1 MAEIKLSLEKRELA
15 GKKLASLRA
24 AGKVPAV
31 IYGGKSEPVLVQ
43 SEYNEIEK
51 ALRLAGYHSTINLSV
66 DGKDQLA
73 IVKNIDIDPVS
84 RKLVNVEFQAVS
96 ADEVIEATAPIVL
109 EGFDSSE
116 ANKLHY
122 VVLQVMEEIDVK
134 AKPADLPEK
143 IVVDASKFA
152 TLDDKLTIADLE
164 LPKGVELADKE
175 LAKDQVVASI
185 YDPAAEAAAR
195 EAEEAA
201 AAEANTDA
209 ADVPSDNG
217 SKPEESAGSAEG
229 NNKE

>member
-1 MAEIKLSLEKRELA
+1 MAEIKLSLEKRDVA
-15 GKKLASLRA
+15 GKKLAALRD

-31 IYGGKSEPVLVQ
+31 IYGGKTEPTLVQ
-43 SEYNEIEK
+43 AEYNDVEK
-51 ALRLAGYHSTINLSV
+51 ALRLAGYHSTIDLDV
-66 DGKDQLA
+66 AGKSQLA
-73 IVKNIDIDPVS
+73 IVKNIDINPVS

-109 EGFDSSE
+109 EGFETSE

-143 IVVDASKFA
+143 IIADTV
-152 TLDDKLTIADLE
+152 ADLE

-175 LAKDQVVASI
+175 LAPDQVIASI

-201 AAEANTDA
+201 AAEANVDA

-217 SKPEESAGSAEG
+217 SKPEEAAEG
-229 NNKE
+229 ASEESKE